1 MNSRP
6 VNFSAGPAI
15 LPLPVLEA
23 ASRDVLALE
32 GVGLSILEISHRSPP
47 FEAILTDTRDTIRRL
62 LAVPD
67 THDILFLQGGARSQF
82 AQVPLNFL
90 RSGQSAAYVDTGVW
104 SKGAIDEARRLGSV
118 EVVASGESAGYGD
131 LPDLTNV
138 ALPSDL
144 AYVHTT
150 SNNTIYGTQFN
161 PLPSFPSAPHVCDM
175 SSDIFSRPV
184 DVASFGLI
192 YAGAQKNAGPAG
204 VTLVIVDTAWMAS
217 AREDIP
223 AIWRYA
229 TQAAKGSTY
238 NTPPVFPI
246 HVVGLVAQHLER
258 QGGVP
263 AAARR
268 NEAKSAVLYDAM
280 ARSSGLYTPAVSRP
294 GDRSRMNVAWHIAD
308 PALEPVFV
316 AEAGAA
322 GLSGLKGHRLVGGI
336 RASIYNAM
344 PIEGCERL
352 AGFMDDFA
360 SRHAAA

>member
-1 MNSRP
+1 MSARP

-15 LPLPVLEA
+15 LPLAVLEQ
-23 ASRDVLALE
+23 ASRDVLALD

-47 FEAILTDTRDTIRRL
+47 FEAILEEAKQTIRRL

-67 THDILFLQGGARSQF
+67 THDVLFLQGGARCQF

-90 RSGQSAAYVDTGVW
+90 RTGQSAAYVDTGVW
-104 SKGAIDEARRLGSV
+104 SKGAIDEARRLGDV
-118 EVVASGESAGYGD
+118 AVIASGEPEGYGV

-138 ALPSDL
+138 SLPESL

-150 SNNTIYGTQFN
+150 SNNTIYGTQFH
-161 PLPSFPSAPHVCDM
+161 PLPGFHGARHVCDM

-184 DVASFGLI
+184 DVSSFGLI

-204 VTLVIVDTAWMAS
+204 VTLVIVDKAWMAEG
-217 AREDIP
+217 REDIP

-246 HVVGLVAQHLER
+246 YVVGLVAQHLER
-258 QGGVP
+258 QGGV
-263 AAARR
+263 AAAAER
-268 NEAKSAVLYDAM
+268 NEKKAALIYDAIT
-280 ARSSGLYTPAVSRP
+280 SSGGVYTPAVARP
-294 GDRSRMNVAWHIAD
+294 VDRSRMNVAWRISD

-316 AEAGAA
+316 AEAAA
-322 GLSGLKGHRLVGGI
+322 EGLSGLKGHRLVGGI

-344 PIEGCERL
+344 PVEGCERL
-352 AGFMDDFA
+352 ATFMDEFA
-360 SRHAAA
+360 RRHAPV